1 MPSTICQRCQTSNE
15 LNATVCINCGARL
28 CPNCHLVIDSPNASV
43 CPKCGKKDPT
53 FRPGKYSGSTFIPPS
68 VSPTVSPTFSYCPN
82 CGSKIEPGVKKCP
95 YCGRL
100 GALVFQSPQQGYG
113 VMKPAQGDTQ
123 IHYTSPEPEPSA
135 TQTQKVCQKCGMPFP
150 PGSSQCPKH
159 GKYGGGSVLRESTIK
174 LEGPNLWAKIEEK
187 RAASAASEQDRMQP
201 RRSAPPQD
209 INPQMKAAPAAHAEN
224 YPPVEAPEQR
234 ICPVCG
240 AAVPD
245 RSKVCPNCGN
255 NRLPTQKS
263 KPFMKAEDYYK
274 AHASSGQPYSDYPP
288 SPEYGQPQGYAPA
301 PDYGQPQGYQQGRD
315 MYYGQPAVQPYEATY
330 PVASPSF
337 LEDLPEDRRQKRQK
351 GKPPQESRMRKER
364 PVERKS
370 PLPMLLALVALGITI
385 VIAAVLILDQL
396 KTPAVIVPP
405 SSLNPGT
412 TATASASD
420 IPNISDVNF
429 SDITRNSAVITWK
442 TDRNA
447 NSIVIYCLEGG
458 NQCESATDE
467 SMVTDHQVTLT
478 GLEPGASYHITVKSR
493 AGSSNDSPEDSME
506 VPTPLTLQE
515 AENDRTPPE
524 ISDIKVT
531 NIVSTTTG
539 ASAEITWKTDEA
551 ATGQVSYGTS
561 QMYGSLQPA
570 QTDTNMVTFHDVI
583 LYGLPTDTTIHFKI
597 IARDAAGNERAST
610 DTFPTPPPAGSA
622 IGNAAPDFTLQCAD
636 GESVTLS
643 DLRGSKVIVNF
654 WHLNCPPCLDEM
666 PFFQQLHDK
675 NPNLP
680 ILMIHGTLLGPLNP
694 NAVGSYLTERAFTFT
709 VPLDATGQV
718 SSSYN
723 ISTIPKTFFLDATG
737 IIRKIHNTSFSG
749 ESQIEEMLNSY

>member
-1 MPSTICQRCQTSNE
+1 MPTTICQRCQTPNE

-28 CPNCHLVIDSPNASV
+28 CPHCHLVIDSPNASV
-43 CPKCGKKDPT
+43 CPKCGKKDHT

-68 VSPTVSPTFSYCPN
+68 VSPTVSPSFSYCPN

-100 GALVFQSPQQGYG
+100 GTLVFQSPQQGYG
-113 VMKPAQGDTQ
+113 VMNPAQGDTQ
-123 IHYTSPEPEPSA
+123 IHYASPEPEPGA

-150 PGSSQCPKH
+150 PGSSQCPRH
-159 GKYGGGSVLRESTIK
+159 GKYGGGGVLKESTIK

-201 RRSAPPQD
+201 LRSTPPQD
-209 INPQMKAAPAAHAEN
+209 IYPQMKAAPAAHAEN
-224 YPPVEAPEQR
+224 YPPVEALEQR

-274 AHASSGQPYSDYPP
+274 AHAPSEQPYSGYPP
-288 SPEYGQPQGYAPA
+288 SPEYGQAQGYAPA
-301 PDYGQPQGYQQGRD
+301 PGYGQPQGYQQGQD

-337 LEDLPEDRRQKRQK
+337 IEDLSEDRRQKRQK
-351 GKPPQESRMRKER
+351 KEKPPKESRMREGR

-396 KTPAVIVPP
+396 KTPAVVIPP

-412 TATASASD
+412 TTTAPASD

-429 SDITRNSAVITWK
+429 SDITRNSAVVTWK

-458 NQCESATDE
+458 AQCENTKDE
-467 SMVTDHQVTLT
+467 SMVTDHQITLT

-493 AGSSNDSPEDSME
+493 AGSSNDSPEASVE
-506 VPTPLTLQE
+506 VPTPLRLQE
-515 AENDRTPPE
+515 AVNDTTPPKISE
-524 ISDIKVT
+524 IETTNWTGNSIK
-531 NIVSTTTG
+531 
-539 ASAEITWKTDEA
+539 ITWKTDEG
-551 ATGQVSYGTS
+551 ATGLVSYGTS
-561 QMYGSLQPA
+561 SSYGKNQEE
-570 QTDTNMVTFHDVI
+570 QTDANLPKYHEVT
-583 LYGLPTDTTIHFKI
+583 LYELSPQTTYHYKI
-597 IARDAAGNERAST
+597 ISRDAAGNETSKD
-610 DTFPTPPPAGSA
+610 DTFVTPPPIGSA
-622 IGNAAPDFTLQCAD
+622 IGNCAPDFTLTSTE
-636 GESVTLS
+636 GKSVTLS
-643 DLRGSKVIVNF
+643 DLKGKKVMINF
-654 WHLNCPPCLDEM
+654 WSLNCPYCDLEM
-666 PFFQQLHDK
+666 PAIQEFHDK
-675 NPNLP
+675 YPDVPVLS
-680 ILMIHGTLLGPLNP
+680 ICGPQNGSV
-694 NAVGSYLTERAFTFT
+694 NKYYVGSMVQEKNFTFT
-709 VPLDATGQV
+709 VLIDEPGQV
-718 SSSYN
+718 GNLYN
-723 ISTIPKTFFLDATG
+723 INEGVPVTYFIDAAG
-737 IIRKIHNTSFSG
+737 IIRDIKDGAFMNGLS
-749 ESQIEEMLNSY
+749 EIENKYNSY